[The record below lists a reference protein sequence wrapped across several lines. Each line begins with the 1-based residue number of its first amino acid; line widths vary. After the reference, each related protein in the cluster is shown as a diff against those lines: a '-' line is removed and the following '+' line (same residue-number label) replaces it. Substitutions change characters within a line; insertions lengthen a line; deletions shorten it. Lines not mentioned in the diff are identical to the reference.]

1 MHRVDRIPETTP
13 HDEEED
19 AAESTLERE
28 LTLLVRRALRR
39 VWLGSY
45 GAEGDLD
52 HTTFPLLA
60 VLYEEG
66 PMRVSE
72 MARTFRLDKSTVSRH
87 LSRLESAGLVETRP
101 DPTDRRCTLLHV
113 TRRGSARVRRIRNA
127 RKAPLRRVLAG
138 WSPEERAGLAG
149 MLARLNADIEEELA
163 RTDV

>member
-1 MHRVDRIPETTP
+1 MHRVDRSPDAPP
-13 HDEEED
+13 HGEEED
-19 AAESTLERE
+19 AAESSLERE
-28 LTLLVRRALRR
+28 LTLLIRRALRR
-39 VWLGSY
+39 VWLESY
-45 GAEGDLD
+45 GPEGDLD
-52 HTTFPLLA
+52 HATFPLLL
-60 VLYEEG
+60 VLSEEG

-113 TRRGSARVRRIRNA
+113 TRRGGARVRRIRTA

-138 WSPEERAGLAG
+138 WRPEERAGLAS
-149 MLARLNADIEEELA
+149 MLERLNRDIEEELA